1 MPSNMNKGFTLVE
14 ILMAVII
21 LLIMLAI
28 SFATF
33 ANLGNSN
40 ALEASV
46 AQVVSE
52 LTDARSK
59 TLASVGDSQYGVHL
73 DTNEIVLFTG
83 SSYNS
88 SDPDNVITSLNGKV
102 EIANIA
108 LTGSGTDIIFNR
120 LSGETS
126 QDGTFSI
133 RLKND
138 TTASTTITV
147 YGTGIIET
155 N

>member
-1 MPSNMNKGFTLVE
+1 MNKGFTLVE